1 METLSALAPRQVGG
15 ALTREPV
22 VEFDSYEQAA
32 TAADRC
38 PISCVCSGGTD
49 NCLGTGNTSFA

>member
-1 METLSALAPRQVGG
+1 METLSALAPRQVSG

-32 TAADRC
+32 SAADRC
-38 PISCVCSGGTD
+38 PISCLCSGNTD
-49 NCLGTGNTSFA
+49 NCVGTGHTTAA